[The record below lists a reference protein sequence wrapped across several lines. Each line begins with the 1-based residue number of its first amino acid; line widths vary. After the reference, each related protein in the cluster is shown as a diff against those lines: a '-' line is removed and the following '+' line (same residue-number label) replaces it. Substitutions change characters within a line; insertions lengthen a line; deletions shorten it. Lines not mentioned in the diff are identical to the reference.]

1 MIRKTIIKENAYFDS
16 VTLMLISS
24 RVTGMSGVL
33 NAAVMMGT
41 NQNKDLMLD
50 SGLITEEDAQKITP
64 NHMVIGILADN
75 EHTVEEVLQG
85 INDELTKKNTSK
97 SDGEKRVKTQEEAIK
112 AQPDSNFAI
121 ISIPGRFAKREVLK
135 AIENNIHVLLFSDNV
150 SIEDEIELKEKAL
163 EKGLLMMGPDCGTAI
178 INGVSLGF
186 ANVVRQGSIGIVAA
200 AGTGLQEVSTIID
213 RRGEGV
219 SQAIG
224 TGGRDIKEA
233 VGGKMMLA
241 GIEALKEDANT
252 KVILIVSKPAALG
265 VTEKIYE
272 SLKGTSKPKVM
283 CILGGEAQ
291 QIKAKGFYF
300 TETLED
306 AGTVAAL
313 LVKGKEPTMTYFS
326 ETKEAIS
333 SLILKEIEKLR
344 PEQKYLRGLYGGG
357 TLTYETLLIIRDIL
371 GDAYSNTPLR
381 KELHLPDV
389 KHSVGHTI
397 LDMGDD
403 YFTNGRPH
411 PMIDTRLRTERIKEE
426 ASKNETAVILLDCVI
441 GYGAHENPAASLAK
455 TINEVKEKLLKE
467 GRQIVFVAS
476 ICGTERDPQ
485 VRSEQE
491 KKLREAG
498 VIVMESNAQAARM
511 AAIITER
518 GKSLDNLS
526 WEVN

>member
-1 MIRKTIIKENAYFDS
+1 
-16 VTLMLISS
+16 
-24 RVTGMSGVL
+24 
-33 NAAVMMGT
+33 
-41 NQNKDLMLD
+41 
-50 SGLITEEDAQKITP
+50 
-64 NHMVIGILADN
+64 
-75 EHTVEEVLQG
+75 
-85 INDELTKKNTSK
+85 
-97 SDGEKRVKTQEEAIK
+97 
-112 AQPDSNFAI
+112 
-121 ISIPGRFAKREVLK
+121 
-135 AIENNIHVLLFSDNV
+135 
-150 SIEDEIELKEKAL
+150 
-163 EKGLLMMGPDCGTAI
+163 
-178 INGVSLGF
+178 
-186 ANVVRQGSIGIVAA
+186 
-200 AGTGLQEVSTIID
+200 
-213 RRGEGV
+213 
-219 SQAIG
+219 
-224 TGGRDIKEA
+224 
-233 VGGKMMLA
+233 
-241 GIEALKEDANT
+241 
-252 KVILIVSKPAALG
+252 
-265 VTEKIYE
+265 
-272 SLKGTSKPKVM
+272 
-283 CILGGEAQ
+283 
-291 QIKAKGFYF
+291 
-300 TETLED
+300 
-306 AGTVAAL
+306 L

-333 SLILKEIEKLR
+333 SHVYKEIEKLR

-381 KELHLPDV
+381 KELLLPDV
-389 KHSVGHTI
+389 KHSIGHMI

-426 ASKNETAVILLDCVI
+426 ASKSETAVILLDCVI
-441 GYGAHENPAASLAK
+441 GYGAHEDPAASLAK

-518 GKSLDNLS
+518 GKSLDDLS